1 MQPNRYVAV
10 FGLLGALALC
20 VIPASA
26 EKGNG
31 PAVNRGE
38 KAKMSAKGKENTN
51 AQWSADPDRGWIRA
65 EERHQLQRRQGVG
78 SSKQN
83 HGKQIAKPNESEKQK
98 KKEGRLETWKRQKN

>member
-1 MQPNRYVAV
+1 MQPTRYVAV
-10 FGLLGALALC
+10 FGLLSALALC

-38 KAKMSAKGKENTN
+38 KAKMNPKGKENTN

-65 EERHQLQRRQGVG
+65 EERHELQRRQGLG

-83 HGKQIAKPNESEKQK
+83 RGKRITKANESEKQK
-98 KKEGRLETWKRQKN
+98 KDGILETWKRQKD

>member
-38 KAKMSAKGKENTN
+38 KAKMSAKGKENSN

-65 EERHQLQRRQGVG
+65 EERHELQRRQGVG
-78 SSKQN
+78 SFKQN
-83 HGKQIAKPNESEKQK
+83 RGKQITKANESEKQ
-98 KKEGRLETWKRQKN
+98 KKEGRLETWKRQKD

>member
-10 FGLLGALALC
+10 FGVLSALALC
-20 VIPASA
+20 VIPVSA

-31 PAVNRGE
+31 PAVNHGE
-38 KAKMSAKGKENTN
+38 KAKMSPKGKENTN

-65 EERHQLQRRQGVG
+65 EERHELQRRQGLG

-83 HGKQIAKPNESEKQK
+83 RGKQITKANESEKQK
-98 KKEGRLETWKRQKN
+98 KDGRLETWKRQKD